1 MRLLTYGVEDADP
14 DPPSGTSGGLQVVE
28 TDPNSGAKHYEVDAG
43 DSTEE
48 PHRALWSTAS
58 ETLPA
63 GVNNRDYFVRQYFK
77 KSEDPSSAVT
87 LLGYGNYAEGFFGE
101 VILQTD
107 GTLLLRRNGSFEVG
121 TSSAVPNGY
130 FYVELRL
137 RHGTESGNGQI
148 EARLQGE
155 QFAIDNTANLGE
167 GLTHDELRTG
177 VINSSGGTGGVTIRS
192 DDLAFNDDQGEEDSS
207 WPGALEANEAP
218 VVATGKV
225 TDIGGAIATLDGT
238 VNPKGLPTDWWFEV
252 LSGESWVKVP
262 ESGGDA
268 GDGEEAVPVKEERT
282 GLDPETKYTIRL
294 AAENEIG
301 KSTGEAVEFETG
313 PGPSETPVSNTF
325 EADHEGAELL
335 EEYGDS
341 STSEGTGTL
350 TRQTPG
356 YDGGNALKAAITEPD
371 GYARGHAQKAETGWK
386 SGEEVRWGG
395 VFYLPAGFYAAKQGQ
410 IDIFRWDNFE
420 QDEEETERSGLVFFG
435 GDKKLRL
442 VVIKENSGAFENEEG
457 PTDQATLVDTGQE
470 PAEGKGHWVEVRQV
484 LWHEDGLAVNEVW
497 LNGVKVGES
506 TDRNC
511 VRSDLEVSRYR
522 VGIAASNGDQTNDLS
537 VYVDRI
543 RSGPMPLIGALEV
556 AEPPVATT
564 GAASNITPTKATLN
578 GTVDPNLAATTYYFE
593 YGETEAYGT
602 KIPASED
609 GDAGEGSEAVAVDEA
624 ISGLKPNTTYHFRL
638 VAVNAEGESVGED
651 AMFTAPVATSTR
663 VVSEPVDDTL
673 FIELRHGGGS
683 ATRLGPDEYEAA
695 GIPQAIDTADGAPG
709 GHRTASFNLVRDPRR
724 DWPDLHL
731 VDDVVIYGRTRPLGR
746 SAFEGQ
752 LAHFPSELGDG
763 MSIGVNAVGHQVL
776 LSEDESWR
784 ALYVALGFDGWGE
797 APFVRRER
805 IAEDLG
811 WPQGKISL
819 ATDSGGLVWDVP
831 DGQALSANEVTEAHF
846 QLPAGVKAARLGYR
860 GTRRGS
866 WASMEEAKLRKDDA
880 EDHSGAEEV
889 SLTLDGT
896 ARTTSEFTPRRYLA
910 LRARVTSENTPG
922 PGRQQAYDR
931 LAVYGDNEIPL
942 REIEDELPGV
952 YAHDVLSHM
961 LDTGA
966 PGLNY
971 RVGAG
976 GTIVP
981 NTNFVLPD
989 LAFPDTGKVAD
1000 AVPKLNAYF
1009 LNNYAVWDRKE
1020 FHWHPWDPNRL
1031 TWRATIAGGAHWSP
1045 AGRQAETQLNG
1056 MVVSFDD
1063 HAGRPRLAGPPG
1075 SGCDVESELLLD
1087 TDRSNPY
1094 TRRGRR
1100 RWGVLRVD
1108 FPLAFGSTAV
1118 QIGHVK
1124 LLEQKIP
1131 QRSGTLVIRPL
1142 GEGHVPQLEHPT
1154 MGPLP
1159 THAARSGD
1167 YVELDGWPEPEPF
1180 RIIEKPSYQHE
1191 SKSLTLQLET
1201 ASSRMSAIMER
1212 VGVSLK
1218 GVIGR

>member
-1 MRLLTYGVEDADP
+1 MAVLFEDTFDGPGFEPEWVVGAGASIVSGRARLDCNSSYNGFVLSDPFSVFANSTWTIEAAAIADGGAT
-14 DPPSGTSGGLQVVE
+14 GTE
-28 TDPNSGAKHYEVDAG
+28 TDFRLVIDGDNS
-43 DSTEE
+43 
-48 PHRALWSTAS
+48 LWI
-58 ETLPA
+58 
-63 GVNNRDYFVRQYFK
+63 
-77 KSEDPSSAVT
+77 AV
-87 LLGYGNYAEGFFGE
+87 AEG
-101 VILQTD
+101 
-107 GTLLLRRNGSFEVG
+107 N
-121 TSSAVPNGY
+121 
-130 FYVELRL
+130 LRL
-137 RHGTESGNGQI
+137 REEVGGSASVTTVTYDPEQHRWWRIAVDAEGNVLWQTSPNGEEWTTRREKASAI
-148 EARLQGE
+148 PLDEEAQVRLQTGE
-155 QFAIDNTANLGE
+155 WGGGTLEPEYTEFDNLTVEVEVPWEDFKADAEEGDFSDFVNVQAPEGRATVVTDPVAEGTRAYRFELQAGDEEPETGDQRAEAISGRNYFEGE
-167 GLTHDELRTG
+167 ERHFRILCRVDSWDSDVWGLLWQAREDGGTNPPVCLQ
-177 VINSSGGTGGVTIRS
+177 ISGGKLVVSHGDGETIYWEGP
-192 DDLAFNDDQGEEDSS
+192 AVPEG
-207 WPGALEANEAP
+207 
-218 VVATGKV
+218 
-225 TDIGGAIATLDGT
+225 
-238 VNPKGLPTDWWFEV
+238 WFEV
-252 LSGESWVKVP
+252 VIRVLF
-262 ESGGDA
+262 
-268 GDGEEAVPVKEERT
+268 KE
-282 GLDPETKYTIRL
+282 
-294 AAENEIG
+294 
-301 KSTGEAVEFETG
+301 
-313 PGPSETPVSNTF
+313 
-325 EADHEGAELL
+325 
-335 EEYGDS
+335 
-341 STSEGTGTL
+341 SEG
-350 TRQTPG
+350 
-356 YDGGNALKAAITEPD
+356 
-371 GYARGHAQKAETGWK
+371 
-386 SGEEVRWGG
+386 EV
-395 VFYLPAGFYAAKQGQ
+395 
-410 IDIFRWDNFE
+410 
-420 QDEEETERSGLVFFG
+420 
-435 GDKKLRL
+435 
-442 VVIKENSGAFENEEG
+442 
-457 PTDQATLVDTGQE
+457 
-470 PAEGKGHWVEVRQV
+470 
-484 LWHEDGLAVNEVW
+484 EVW
-497 LNGVKVGES
+497 LDGVKQAMDNGTGLATKGES
-506 TDRNC
+506 FSYDKIGVYRASE
-511 VRSDLEVSRYR
+511 SDETAVVYHDDYR
-522 VGIAASNGDQTNDLS
+522 VTEAFFS
-537 VYVDRI
+537 
-543 RSGPMPLIGALEV
+543 
-556 AEPPVATT
+556 EPPGPVATT
-564 GAASNITPTKATLN
+564 LPATGITPTKATLN
-578 GTVDPNLAATTYYFE
+578 GTVDPNGLATTYHFE
-593 YGETEAYGT
+593 YGETEAYGSAT
-602 KIPASED
+602 PKV
-609 GDAGEGSEAVAVDEA
+609 EGLEEAAAVQAQIE
-624 ISGLKPNTTYHFRL
+624 GLKPGTIYHFRL
-638 VAVNAEGESVGED
+638 VAENVEGETAGED
-651 AMFTAPVATSTR
+651 ATFATLVAAAAR
-663 VVSEPVDDTL
+663 VLSEPVDDTL
-673 FIELRHGGGS
+673 FIELRHADGS

-819 ATDSGGLVWDVP
+819 ASDSGGLVWDVP
-831 DGQALSANEVTEAHF
+831 GGQALLDDETTEAHF

-866 WASMEEAKLRKDDA
+866 WGSMEEAKLRKDDA

-931 LAVYGDNEIPL
+931 LAVYGDTGIPL

-952 YAHDVLSHM
+952 YAHDVLPHM

-971 RVGAG
+971 RVGAN

-981 NTNFVLPD
+981 NTSFVLPD

-1000 AVPKLNAYF
+1000 GVAKLNAYF

-1063 HAGRPRLAGPPG
+1063 HAGRARLAGPPG
-1075 SGCDVESELLLD
+1075 SGCDFESELLLD

-1108 FPLAFGSTAV
+1108 FPLAYGSTAV

-1124 LLEQKIP
+1124 LLEQQIP
-1131 QRSGTLVIRPL
+1131 QRSGTLVVRPL

-1159 THAARSGD
+1159 IHSARSGD